1 MRVPFK
7 ESLGKQDL
15 KVGAF
20 ILEFI
25 SPGIGDIYKA
35 AGCDFALLD
44 LEHTG
49 FTYETAKT
57 VTKYMQAA
65 DLPLIVRVPSKD
77 YHDISRALDVGADGV
92 MLPMVSSIEEAKRI
106 VQSAKYYPEGARG
119 VAMGLAQDRF
129 RASPLIDAFSA
140 NNNRTILALQIEN
153 LGGVDAADE
162 IAALDG
168 VDILWVGHM
177 DLSVSMGIPGQFE
190 NPKFKTAIERVHRA
204 CRKHGKSMARVAAS
218 VEQSA
223 ELYRDGFDV
232 QTYLADVWI
241 LQNAIT
247 KGISE
252 MRQACKPANSKK
264 ASVR

>member
-1 MRVPFK
+1 MRASFK
-7 ESLGKQDL
+7 KTLGMADL

-25 SPGIGDIYKA
+25 SPAIADIYKR

-49 FTYETAKT
+49 FTYETAKA

-65 DLPLIVRVPSKD
+65 ELPLIVRVPSKE
-77 YHDISRALDVGADGV
+77 YHDISRALDIGADGV

-106 VQSAKYYPEGARG
+106 VQSAKYYPNGSRG

-129 RASPLIDAFSA
+129 QTRPLTDAFRS
-140 NNNRTILALQIEN
+140 NNEHTILALQIEN
-153 LGGVDAADE
+153 LGGVEAADE
-162 IAALDG
+162 MAALDG

-177 DLSVSMGIPGQFE
+177 DLSVAMGIPGEFNNE
-190 NPKFKTAIERVHRA
+190 AFKKAIDRVRNA

-218 VEQSA
+218 VEQSV
-223 ELYRDGFDV
+223 ELFKDGYDV
-232 QTYLADVWI
+232 QTCMADVWI
-241 LQNAIT
+241 LQGAIT
-247 KGISE
+247 KGVSD
-252 MRQACKPANSKK
+252 MRDACKAAQKK
-264 ASVR
+264 GVA